1 MGKYAIW
8 RLCGIDRPM
17 SAYAFGLPKLR
28 VLSLI
33 SIVSLLAAFLGACAP
48 SSLLDN
54 MALAPEVLGI
64 APEVLGERT
73 VEQRLSMRWS
83 GGERSMETVVEI
95 ADGKLTLV
103 ALAFGMRLASLEYDG
118 KTVNETQQMPMA
130 PPGRR
135 MVNDLLLVAA
145 PLEDLRR
152 ALPEGWTVQ
161 VSEVR
166 HQESEVLRRELAQD
180 GVTQVVIDYFSG
192 SPWQGRVTVEHRA
205 LGYQLIL
212 DSHEL

>member
-1 MGKYAIW
+1 MLA
-8 RLCGIDRPM
+8 RFTM
-17 SAYAFGLPKLR
+17 SLGVA
-28 VLSLI
+28 
-33 SIVSLLAAFLGACAP
+33 LLAGCAA
-48 SSLLDN
+48 SSLDD
-54 MALAPEVLGI
+54 MALAPEVLSI

-95 ADGKLTLV
+95 ADGKLNLV

-118 KTVNETQQMPMA
+118 KTVNETRQTPMA

-152 ALPEGWTVQ
+152 ALPEGWAVQ
-161 VSEVR
+161 ESGIR
-166 HQESEVLRRELAQD
+166 CQESEVLRREISEN
-180 GVTQVVIDYFSG
+180 GVTQIVIDYFSG
-192 SPWQGRVTVEHRA
+192 SPWRGRVTVEHRA

>member
-1 MGKYAIW
+1 M
-8 RLCGIDRPM
+8 L
-17 SAYAFGLPKLR
+17 
-28 VLSLI
+28 
-33 SIVSLLAAFLGACAP
+33 LGACAA

-73 VEQRLSMRWS
+73 ALQRLSMRWPD
-83 GGERSMETVVEI
+83 GERSMETVVEI
-95 ADGKLTLV
+95 ADGKLNLV

-118 KTVNETQQMPMA
+118 KTVNETRRTPMA
-130 PPGRR
+130 PPGKR

-161 VSEVR
+161 ESGIRYQASEA
-166 HQESEVLRRELAQD
+166 LRRELVQD

-192 SPWQGRVTVEHRA
+192 SPWRGRVTVEHRA